1 MSFIA
6 HFRCGSKGPAGLR
19 RALQLDN
26 SSFVR
31 NARKPE
37 RVLHESYYI
46 YICKV
51 FWRQK
56 KMSCLFF
63 GIFHV
68 NGQ

>member
-31 NARKPE
+31 TARKPE
-37 RVLHESYYI
+37 RVLHESYYM
-46 YICKV
+46 YI
-51 FWRQK
+51 
-56 KMSCLFF
+56 
-63 GIFHV
+63 
-68 NGQ
+68 